1 MSDNDLLRELVP
13 DLIGA
18 SAEHTK
24 HAAIGGL
31 LDALA
36 PRPGERPEEVLLDLK
51 LVDDQRLALALAFRS
66 GRRYEGLRDFVPDH
80 RLFLYIPLAMAQT
93 QRLVPLVFV
102 GDTLV
107 VAAAFIDA
115 DLSYLHDRFPNLAV
129 ELVVSPRGE
138 ILEALQRVGW

>member
-1 MSDNDLLRELVP
+1 VTDSELRELAP
-13 DLIGA
+13 DLVAA
-18 SAEHTK
+18 SAEHAK
-24 HAAIGGL
+24 SAGIAGL

-36 PRPGERPEEVLLDLK
+36 ARPGERPEEVLLDLK

-66 GRRYEGLRDFVPDH
+66 GRRYEGLRGFIPDH

-93 QRLVPLVFV
+93 QRLVPLVSV

-107 VAAAFIDA
+107 VASAFIDT
-115 DLSYLHDRFPNLAV
+115 DLSYLRDRFPNLTV
-129 ELVVSPRGE
+129 ELVVAPRNE